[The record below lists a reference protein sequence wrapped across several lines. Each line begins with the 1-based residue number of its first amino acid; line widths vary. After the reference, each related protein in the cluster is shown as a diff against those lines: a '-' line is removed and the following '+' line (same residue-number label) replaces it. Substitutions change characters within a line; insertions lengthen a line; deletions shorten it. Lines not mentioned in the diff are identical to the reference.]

1 MRPRPQ
7 QCPRRQWNEAC
18 ACGKVG
24 VVPPAAEA
32 ERIGE
37 GVGAAVETDLRE
49 LVGFRNDA
57 AKKLGFP
64 NFHTMLT
71 RQTWRGTVMDER
83 QRVSIE
89 EALQAYTE
97 YGAFSQKQEA
107 VKGKL
112 KPGFL
117 ADVAVF
123 SRDLLSASPE
133 EILRDT
139 RCDITIRGGQVVY
152 ERSGTA

>member
-1 MRPRPQ
+1 
-7 QCPRRQWNEAC
+7 
-18 ACGKVG
+18 
-24 VVPPAAEA
+24 
-32 ERIGE
+32 
-37 GVGAAVETDLRE
+37 
-49 LVGFRNDA
+49 
-57 AKKLGFP
+57 
-64 NFHTMLT
+64 MLT

-133 EILRDT
+133 EILKDT
-139 RCDITIRGGQVVY
+139 RCDLTIRGGKVVY
-152 ERSGTA
+152 ERSGVA